1 VNLRSQ
7 TLAFHNPPMPLD
19 LDTRQRAMLL
29 EMGVHV
35 WLPGT
40 DFGVEAAPLASA
52 ATPAGADTRSSPP
65 LGATAARAHASAQTA
80 VGALASLAASASP
93 AIAALQSPGPA
104 NDLSQIHTLGWAALQ
119 QTAAE
124 CQACGL
130 CAGRT
135 HSTLSAL
142 AEGQSAHWLVVGD
155 PPDEDEDTAGH
166 AFAADAG
173 VLLDN
178 MLKAVGAARGSA
190 DQPPAPGLDAALLAN
205 VTACRPPNG
214 RNPQSAELAQCAAYL
229 QRQIALAQPRVILAM
244 GRFATQL
251 LLAEH
256 PDALAL
262 PLGKQRGTVYRY
274 RGIPVV
280 VTYTPKSL
288 LRNSPD
294 KGKAWVDLCLAVE
307 VGRGTQQD

>member
-1 VNLRSQ
+1 
-7 TLAFHNPPMPLD
+7 MPLQ

-40 DFGVEAAPLASA
+40 DFGVQSGTDVAAAEASPANAPARPQTPRPA
-52 ATPAGADTRSSPP
+52 AN
-65 LGATAARAHASAQTA
+65 
-80 VGALASLAASASP
+80 LASLDASASP
-93 AIAALQSPGPA
+93 AVAALQGAGAA
-104 NDLSQIHTLGWAALQ
+104 NDLGQINTLGWAALQ

-135 HSTLSAL
+135 HSTLTPL
-142 AEGQSAHWLVVGD
+142 ADGQTAKWMVVGD
-155 PPDEDEDTAGH
+155 PPDEDEDAAGH
-166 AFAADAG
+166 AFAGDAG

-178 MLKAVGAARGSA
+178 MLKAVGAARARA
-190 DQPPAPGLDAALLAN
+190 DQSLAPGQDGALLAN

-229 QRQIALAQPRVILAM
+229 QRQIALAQPKVILAM
-244 GRFATQL
+244 GRFANQL

-262 PLGKQRGTVYRY
+262 PLGKQRGRVYRY
-274 RGIPVV
+274 RDIPVV
-280 VTYTPKSL
+280 VTYTPKAL

-294 KGKAWVDLCLAVE
+294 KGKAWADLCLAVE
-307 VGRGTQQD
+307 ALAGAT

>member
-1 VNLRSQ
+1 
-7 TLAFHNPPMPLD
+7 MPLQ

-40 DFGVEAAPLASA
+40 DFGVQAAAEESPVSASERPQPPRPA
-52 ATPAGADTRSSPP
+52 ANSAQPAAASPRP
-65 LGATAARAHASAQTA
+65 TAAN
-80 VGALASLAASASP
+80 LASLAASASP
-93 AIAALQSPGPA
+93 AVAALQGAGAA
-104 NDLSQIHTLGWAALQ
+104 NDLGQIHTLGWAALQ
-119 QTAAE
+119 QTAAG

-135 HSTLSAL
+135 QSTLTTL
-142 AEGQSAHWLVVGD
+142 ADGQTAQWMVVGD
-155 PPDEDEDTAGH
+155 PPDEDEDAAGH
-166 AFAADAG
+166 AFAGDAG

-178 MLKAVGAARGSA
+178 MLKAVGAARASA
-190 DQPPAPGLDAALLAN
+190 DQPPAPGQDGALLAN

-214 RNPQSAELAQCAAYL
+214 RNPQPAELAQCAAYL
-229 QRQIALAQPRVILAM
+229 QRQIALAQPQVILAM

-280 VTYTPKSL
+280 VIYTPKAL

-294 KGKAWVDLCLAVE
+294 KGKAWADLCLAVE
-307 VGRGTQQD
+307 AIAGAA

>member
-1 VNLRSQ
+1 
-7 TLAFHNPPMPLD
+7 MPLQ

-40 DFGVEAAPLASA
+40 DFGVQATTAETAAEASPAS
-52 ATPAGADTRSSPP
+52 TPPSVRPN
-65 LGATAARAHASAQTA
+65 ATATTA
-80 VGALASLAASASP
+80 TTRNLASLAASASP
-93 AIAALQSPGPA
+93 AVAALKSAGAA
-104 NDLSQIHTLGWAALQ
+104 NDLGQIHILGWAALQ
-119 QTAAE
+119 QTAAQ

-135 HSTLSAL
+135 QSTLSRL
-142 AEGQSAHWLVVGD
+142 ADGQTAQWMVVGD
-155 PPDEDEDTAGH
+155 PPDEDEDAAGH
-166 AFAADAG
+166 AFPADAG

-178 MLKAVGAARGSA
+178 MLKAVGAARISA
-190 DQPPAPGLDAALLAN
+190 DQPLAPDQAGALLAN

-214 RNPQSAELAQCAAYL
+214 RNPQPAELVQCAAYL
-229 QRQIALAQPRVILAM
+229 QRQIALAQPKVILAM

-274 RGIPVV
+274 QGIPVV
-280 VTYTPKSL
+280 VTYAPKAL
-288 LRNSPD
+288 LRNSAD
-294 KGKAWVDLCLAVE
+294 KGKAWADLCLAVE
-307 VGRGTQQD
+307 AIAGAA

>member
-1 VNLRSQ
+1 
-7 TLAFHNPPMPLD
+7 MPLQ

-40 DFGVEAAPLASA
+40 DFGLQTAMDAAPSA
-52 ATPAGADTRSSPP
+52 APDA
-65 LGATAARAHASAQTA
+65 AHATPRSANLPLR
-80 VGALASLAASASP
+80 VVSP
-93 AIAALQSPGPA
+93 AAAPARPPVQAPATGTA
-104 NDLSQIHTLGWAALQ
+104 NDLGQIHALSWADLQ
-119 QTAAE
+119 QTAAH

-135 HSTLSAL
+135 NSTLTTL
-142 AEGQSAHWLVVGD
+142 ADQQTAKWLLVGD
-155 PPDEDEDTAGH
+155 PPDESEDAAGH
-166 AFAADAG
+166 AFAGDAG

-178 MLKAVGAARGSA
+178 MLKAVGAARASA
-190 DQPPAPGLDAALLAN
+190 DQSLAEGADAALLVN
-205 VTACRPPNG
+205 VTACRPPQG
-214 RNPQSAELAQCAAYL
+214 RNPQAAELAQCAAYV

-256 PDALAL
+256 PEALAL
-262 PLGKQRGTVYRY
+262 PPGKQRGTVYRY

-280 VTYTPKSL
+280 VTYTPKAL

-294 KGKAWVDLCLAVE
+294 KGKAWADLCLAME
-307 VGRGTQQD
+307 AAQT

>member
-1 VNLRSQ
+1 
-7 TLAFHNPPMPLD
+7 MPLQ

-40 DFGVEAAPLASA
+40 DFGVQAAADDEAVAEASPPGAPARPQPPRPAAHSVAAAAPASPRLAA
-52 ATPAGADTRSSPP
+52 AN
-65 LGATAARAHASAQTA
+65 
-80 VGALASLAASASP
+80 LASLAASASP
-93 AIAALQSPGPA
+93 AVAALQGAGAA
-104 NDLSQIHTLGWAALQ
+104 NDLGQIHTLGWAGLQ
-119 QTAAE
+119 QTAAG

-135 HSTLSAL
+135 QSTLTTL
-142 AEGQSAHWLVVGD
+142 ADGQSAKWMVVGD
-155 PPDEDEDTAGH
+155 PPDEDEDAAGH
-166 AFAADAG
+166 AFAGDAG

-178 MLKAVGAARGSA
+178 MLKAVGAARASA

-214 RNPQSAELAQCAAYL
+214 RNPQPAELAQCAAYL
-229 QRQIALAQPRVILAM
+229 QRQTALAQPQVILAM

-280 VTYTPKSL
+280 VTYTPKAL

-294 KGKAWVDLCLAVE
+294 KGKAWADLCLAVE
-307 VGRGTQQD
+307 AIAGAA

>member
-1 VNLRSQ
+1 
-7 TLAFHNPPMPLD
+7 MPLD

-40 DFGVEAAPLASA
+40 DFSVQAAPAASA
-52 ATPAGADTRSSPP
+52 ATPAGAGARPTAPP
-65 LGATAARAHASAQTA
+65 PRATPTLAHAPAPASARPPVA
-80 VGALASLAASASP
+80 ALASLAAKASP
-93 AIAALQSPGPA
+93 AIAALQSAGTA

-119 QTAAE
+119 QTAAA

-135 HSTLSAL
+135 HGTLGTL
-142 AEGQSAHWLVVGD
+142 AEGQTAHWLVVGD
-155 PPDEDEDTAGH
+155 PPDEDEDAAGH
-166 AFAADAG
+166 PFAADAG
-173 VLLDN
+173 LLLDN
-178 MLKAVGAARGSA
+178 MLKAVGAARASA
-190 DQPPAPGLDAALLAN
+190 DQPPAAGLDAALLAN
-205 VTACRPPNG
+205 VTACRPPHG
-214 RNPQSAELAQCAAYL
+214 RNPQPAELAQCAAYL

-256 PDALAL
+256 PEALPL

-280 VTYTPKSL
+280 ATYTPKAL
-288 LRNSPD
+288 LRSSQD
-294 KGKAWVDLCLAVE
+294 KGKAWADLCLAVE
-307 VGRGTQQD
+307 AGRGQA

>member
-1 VNLRSQ
+1 
-7 TLAFHNPPMPLD
+7 MPLD

-40 DFGVEAAPLASA
+40 DFGVNAAPEAQHAAASVSSGARA
-52 ATPAGADTRSSPP
+52 APPRATVPPVPGARPP
-65 LGATAARAHASAQTA
+65 LSALS
-80 VGALASLAASASP
+80 ALATSASP
-93 AIAALQSPGPA
+93 AVAAALESAGPA
-104 NDLSQIHTLGWAALQ
+104 KDLSQIHTLGWAALQ
-119 QTAAE
+119 QTAAA

-130 CAGRT
+130 CAGRI
-135 HSTLSAL
+135 HSTLGTL
-142 AEGQSAHWLVVGD
+142 AEGQTAHWLVVGD
-155 PPDEDEDTAGH
+155 PPDEDEDAAGH

-178 MLKAVGAARGSA
+178 MLSAVGAARVSA
-190 DQPPAPGLDAALLAN
+190 AQTGAPGVDAALLAN

-214 RNPQSAELAQCAAYL
+214 RNPQPAELAQCSAYL
-229 QRQIALAQPRVILAM
+229 HRQIALTQPRVILAM

-262 PLGKQRGTVYRY
+262 PLGKQRGLVYRY

-280 VTYTPKSL
+280 VTYAPKAL

-294 KGKAWVDLCLAVE
+294 KSKAWADLCLAAE
-307 VGRGTQQD
+307 AARSPA

>member
-1 VNLRSQ
+1 
-7 TLAFHNPPMPLD
+7 MPLQ

-40 DFGVEAAPLASA
+40 DFGVQAAADVAAEASPVSPPARPQPPRPAANLAAPASPRPA
-52 ATPAGADTRSSPP
+52 AAN
-65 LGATAARAHASAQTA
+65 
-80 VGALASLAASASP
+80 LASLAASASP
-93 AIAALQSPGPA
+93 AVAALQGAGAA
-104 NDLSQIHTLGWAALQ
+104 NDLGQIHTLGWTALQ
-119 QTAAE
+119 QTAAG

-130 CAGRT
+130 CTGRT
-135 HSTLSAL
+135 QSTLTTL
-142 AEGQSAHWLVVGD
+142 AGGQTAPWMVVGD
-155 PPDEDEDTAGH
+155 PPDEDEDAAGQ
-166 AFAADAG
+166 AFAGDAG

-178 MLKAVGAARGSA
+178 MLKAVGAARASA
-190 DQPPAPGLDAALLAN
+190 DQPPAPGQDGALLAN

-214 RNPQSAELAQCAAYL
+214 RNPQPAELAQCAAYV
-229 QRQIALAQPRVILAM
+229 QRQIALAQPKVILAM

-274 RGIPVV
+274 QGIPVV
-280 VTYTPKSL
+280 VTYTPKAL

-294 KGKAWVDLCLAVE
+294 KGKAWADLCLAVDALA
-307 VGRGTQQD
+307 GAA

>member
-1 VNLRSQ
+1 
-7 TLAFHNPPMPLD
+7 MPLQ

-40 DFGVEAAPLASA
+40 DFGLQTAPEVAPAAAPATAPVNPRPASLPPRVVTATASA
-52 ATPAGADTRSSPP
+52 RAPVAAPATGT
-65 LGATAARAHASAQTA
+65 
-80 VGALASLAASASP
+80 
-93 AIAALQSPGPA
+93 A
-104 NDLSQIHTLGWAALQ
+104 NDLGQIHALSWADLQ
-119 QTAAE
+119 QTAAQ

-135 HSTLSAL
+135 NSTLTTL
-142 AEGQSAHWLVVGD
+142 ADQQTAKWLVVGD
-155 PPDEDEDTAGH
+155 PPDEDEDAAGH
-166 AFAADAG
+166 AFAGDAG

-178 MLKAVGAARGSA
+178 MLKAVGAARASA
-190 DQPPAPGLDAALLAN
+190 EQSLPEGVDAALLVN
-205 VTACRPPNG
+205 VTACRPPQG
-214 RNPQSAELAQCAAYL
+214 RNPQAAELAQCAAYV

-256 PDALAL
+256 PEALAL
-262 PLGKQRGTVYRY
+262 PPGKQRGTVYRY

-280 VTYTPKSL
+280 VTYTPKAL

-294 KGKAWVDLCLAVE
+294 KGKAWADLCLAME
-307 VGRGTQQD
+307 AAQG

>member
-1 VNLRSQ
+1 MALQ
-7 TLAFHNPPMPLD
+7 

-40 DFGVEAAPLASA
+40 DFGLQTAMDAAPLAAPEAAPASPRSA
-52 ATPAGADTRSSPP
+52 NLPP
-65 LGATAARAHASAQTA
+65 R
-80 VGALASLAASASP
+80 VASP
-93 AIAALQSPGPA
+93 AAAPTRAPVQAPATGTA
-104 NDLSQIHTLGWAALQ
+104 NDLGQIHALSWADLQ
-119 QTAAE
+119 QTAAQ

-135 HSTLSAL
+135 NSTLTPL
-142 AEGQSAHWLVVGD
+142 ADQQTAKWLIVGD
-155 PPDEDEDTAGH
+155 PPDEDEDAAGH
-166 AFAADAG
+166 AFAGDAG

-178 MLKAVGAARGSA
+178 MLKAVGAARASA
-190 DQPPAPGLDAALLAN
+190 EQSLPEGVDAALLVN
-205 VTACRPPNG
+205 VTACRPPQG
-214 RNPQSAELAQCAAYL
+214 RNPQAAELAQCAAYV

-256 PDALAL
+256 PEALAL
-262 PLGKQRGTVYRY
+262 PPGKQRGTVYRY

-280 VTYTPKSL
+280 VTYTPKAL

-294 KGKAWVDLCLAVE
+294 KGKAWADLCLAME
-307 VGRGTQQD
+307 AAQT

>member
-1 VNLRSQ
+1 
-7 TLAFHNPPMPLD
+7 MPLQ

-40 DFGVEAAPLASA
+40 DFGVQAAAEESPASA
-52 ATPAGADTRSSPP
+52 SERPQPPRPAANSAQPAAASPRP
-65 LGATAARAHASAQTA
+65 TAAN
-80 VGALASLAASASP
+80 LASLAASASP
-93 AIAALQSPGPA
+93 AVAALQGAGAA
-104 NDLSQIHTLGWAALQ
+104 NDLGQIHTLGWAGLQ
-119 QTAAE
+119 QTAAG

-135 HSTLSAL
+135 QSTLATL
-142 AEGQSAHWLVVGD
+142 ADGQSAKWMVVGD
-155 PPDEDEDTAGH
+155 PPDEDEDAAGH
-166 AFAADAG
+166 AFAGDAG

-178 MLKAVGAARGSA
+178 MLKAVGAARASA

-214 RNPQSAELAQCAAYL
+214 RNPQPAELAQCAAYL
-229 QRQIALAQPRVILAM
+229 QRQTALAQPQVILAM

-280 VTYTPKSL
+280 VTYTPKAL

-294 KGKAWVDLCLAVE
+294 KGKAWADLCLAVE
-307 VGRGTQQD
+307 AIAGAA

>member
-1 VNLRSQ
+1 
-7 TLAFHNPPMPLD
+7 MPLQ

-40 DFGVEAAPLASA
+40 DFGVQPATDVAADASPVSAPARPQPPRPAANLAAPASPRPASA
-52 ATPAGADTRSSPP
+52 
-65 LGATAARAHASAQTA
+65 H
-80 VGALASLAASASP
+80 LASLAASASP
-93 AIAALQSPGPA
+93 AVAALQGAGAA
-104 NDLSQIHTLGWAALQ
+104 NDLGQIHTLGWAALQ
-119 QTAAE
+119 QTAAQ

-135 HSTLSAL
+135 LSTLTCL
-142 AEGQSAHWLVVGD
+142 AEGQTAPWMVVGD
-155 PPDEDEDTAGH
+155 PPDEDEDATGH
-166 AFAADAG
+166 AFAGDAG

-178 MLKAVGAARGSA
+178 MLKAVGAARASA
-190 DQPPAPGLDAALLAN
+190 DQPLAPGQDGALLAN

-214 RNPQSAELAQCAAYL
+214 RNPQPAELAQCAAYL
-229 QRQIALAQPRVILAM
+229 QRQIALAQPKVILAM

-256 PDALAL
+256 PEALAL

-280 VTYTPKSL
+280 VTYTPKAL

-294 KGKAWVDLCLAVE
+294 KGKAWADLCLAVSAMA
-307 VGRGTQQD
+307 GAA

>member
-1 VNLRSQ
+1 
-7 TLAFHNPPMPLD
+7 
-19 LDTRQRAMLL
+19 MLL

-40 DFGVEAAPLASA
+40 DFGTQTATQDSPPSA
-52 ATPAGADTRSSPP
+52 AKQAQPARPS
-65 LGATAARAHASAQTA
+65 ATAPTGTSASTRPQTA
-80 VGALASLAASASP
+80 PLASLAAKASP
-93 AIAALQSPGPA
+93 AVVALQAAGAA
-104 NDLSQIHTLGWAALQ
+104 NDLNQIHTLGWAALQ
-119 QTAAE
+119 ETAAQ

-135 HSTLSAL
+135 QSTLTTL
-142 AEGQSAHWLVVGD
+142 TDGQTAKWLVLGD
-155 PPDEDEDTAGH
+155 PPDEDEDAVGH
-166 AFAADAG
+166 AFAGDAG

-178 MLKAVGAARGSA
+178 MLKAVGAARASTA
-190 DQPPAPGLDAALLAN
+190 QPAAPGQDAALLVN
-205 VTACRPPNG
+205 VTACRPSHG
-214 RNPQSAELAQCAAYL
+214 RNPQSAELAQCAAYV
-229 QRQIALAQPRVILAM
+229 QRQIALAQPQVILAM

-274 RGIPVV
+274 QGIPVV
-280 VTYTPKSL
+280 VTYTPKAL

-294 KGKAWVDLCLAVE
+294 KGKAWADLCLAVE
-307 VGRGTQQD
+307 ALGASV

>member
-1 VNLRSQ
+1 
-7 TLAFHNPPMPLD
+7 MPLQ

-40 DFGVEAAPLASA
+40 DFGLQTAMDAAPSAAPEAAH
-52 ATPAGADTRSSPP
+52 ATPRSANLP
-65 LGATAARAHASAQTA
+65 LR
-80 VGALASLAASASP
+80 VVSP
-93 AIAALQSPGPA
+93 AAAPARPPVQAPATGTA
-104 NDLSQIHTLGWAALQ
+104 NDLGQIHALSWADLQ
-119 QTAAE
+119 QTAAH

-135 HSTLSAL
+135 NSTLTTL
-142 AEGQSAHWLVVGD
+142 ADQQTAKWLLVGD
-155 PPDEDEDTAGH
+155 PPDESEDAAGH
-166 AFAADAG
+166 AFAGDAG

-178 MLKAVGAARGSA
+178 MLKAVGAARASA
-190 DQPPAPGLDAALLAN
+190 DQSLAEGADAALLVN
-205 VTACRPPNG
+205 VTACRPPQG
-214 RNPQSAELAQCAAYL
+214 RNPQAAELAQCAAYV

-256 PDALAL
+256 PEALAL
-262 PLGKQRGTVYRY
+262 PPGKQRGTVYRY

-280 VTYTPKSL
+280 VTYTPKAL

-294 KGKAWVDLCLAVE
+294 KGKAWADLCLAME
-307 VGRGTQQD
+307 AAQT

>member
-1 VNLRSQ
+1 
-7 TLAFHNPPMPLD
+7 MPLD

-29 EMGVHV
+29 EMGVHL

-40 DFGVEAAPLASA
+40 DFGVQAAPAASA
-52 ATPAGADTRSSPP
+52 ATPAGASARPAAPPRATPPAAPASARPP
-65 LGATAARAHASAQTA
+65 LGA
-80 VGALASLAASASP
+80 LATLAASASP
-93 AIAALQSPGPA
+93 AVAALQNAGSA

-130 CAGRT
+130 CAGRS
-135 HSTLSAL
+135 HSTLGTL
-142 AEGQSAHWLVVGD
+142 AEGQTAHWLVVGD
-155 PPDEDEDTAGH
+155 PPDEDEDAAGH

-178 MLKAVGAARGSA
+178 MLKAVGAARASA
-190 DQPPAPGLDAALLAN
+190 DQPPAPGMDAALLAN
-205 VTACRPPNG
+205 ATACRPPHG

-280 VTYTPKSL
+280 VTYTPKAL
-288 LRNSPD
+288 LRNSQD
-294 KGKAWVDLCLAVE
+294 KGKAWADVCLAVE
-307 VGRGTQQD
+307 AGQGQA

>member
-1 VNLRSQ
+1 
-7 TLAFHNPPMPLD
+7 MPLD

-52 ATPAGADTRSSPP
+52 ATPASAGTRSYPP
-65 LGATAARAHASAQTA
+65 RGATASARAP

-93 AIAALQSPGPA
+93 AIAALQSAGPA

-119 QTAAE
+119 QTAAA

-130 CAGRT
+130 CAGRS
-135 HSTLSAL
+135 HSTLGTL

-155 PPDEDEDTAGH
+155 PPDEDEDAAGH

-178 MLKAVGAARGSA
+178 MLKAVGAARASV

-229 QRQIALAQPRVILAM
+229 QRQIALAQPRIILAM

-280 VTYTPKSL
+280 VTYTPKAL
-288 LRNSPD
+288 LRSSPD
-294 KGKAWVDLCLAVE
+294 KGKAWADLCLAVE
-307 VGRGTQQD
+307 VGRAGVVGTP

>member
-1 VNLRSQ
+1 
-7 TLAFHNPPMPLD
+7 MPLQ

-40 DFGVEAAPLASA
+40 DFGVQAAAEESPASA
-52 ATPAGADTRSSPP
+52 SERPQPPRPAANSTQPAVASPRP
-65 LGATAARAHASAQTA
+65 AA
-80 VGALASLAASASP
+80 VNLASLAASASP
-93 AIAALQSPGPA
+93 AVAALQGAGAA
-104 NDLSQIHTLGWAALQ
+104 NDLGQIHTLGWTALQ
-119 QTAAE
+119 QTAAG

-135 HSTLSAL
+135 QSTLTTL
-142 AEGQSAHWLVVGD
+142 ADGQTAKWMVVGD
-155 PPDEDEDTAGH
+155 PPDEDEDAAGH
-166 AFAADAG
+166 AFAGDTG

-178 MLKAVGAARGSA
+178 MLKAVGAARASA

-214 RNPQSAELAQCAAYL
+214 RNPQPAELAQCAAYL
-229 QRQIALAQPRVILAM
+229 QRQIALAQPQVILAM

-256 PDALAL
+256 PDALAQ
-262 PLGKQRGTVYRY
+262 PPGKQRGTVYRY

-280 VTYTPKSL
+280 VTYTPKAL

-294 KGKAWVDLCLAVE
+294 KGKAWADLCLAVE
-307 VGRGTQQD
+307 AIAGAA